1 MRGEVIAG
9 TISAAN
15 TFNPTLPGSEE
26 KRKHLRKR
34 GKERWEDE
42 RGKKERGETDD
53 KHRIFR
59 ARKTT
64 D

>member
-26 KRKHLRKR
+26 RKQLRKR
-34 GKERWEDE
+34 GEEMWEGE